1 MADYTFYIKY
11 RVNGVLYGTSK
22 EHCIHYT
29 LDKHITDNAVK
40 ITINPKPDVKMELV
54 ELKLSSNRTFVDGD
68 RFFANG
74 YQAWTTS
81 REYTV
86 VDKLRRPNPIYKA
99 LDIASKFIA
108 TSSDFLFFEPEK
120 KAGCFHSYTYTYIRN
135 DEKVDFFGSL
145 SDRFAYTIFS
155 VDMKN
160 DTFVISKDVEGK
172 TIDSST
178 VLFDLLTVSGSYDEV
193 FEKYFNAMNLPK
205 CKIDHMSGY
214 TSWYNYFAKIDEN
227 IILRDLNGLDR
238 AKDEVT
244 IFQIDDGY
252 QVTTGDWI
260 ENEKFPHGMRYVVDA
275 IHEKGYQAGLWV
287 APFNV
292 TKKSTIYK
300 EHKDWLIKDINGKSM
315 YTTIAWHGG
324 YCMDIYVP
332 GVKEYIKSIFDRV
345 LNEWNFDMVKLD
357 FLYSQCVIPRNNKTR
372 SEIMYEAMEFLRE
385 CVGDKLLLGCG
396 VPLAP
401 CFGVVDACR
410 ISCDVS
416 WNYSD
421 KFLRLMNINR
431 ETPSAINA
439 MLSTLFRRHLNGNA
453 FVNDPDVFFLRDIN
467 IKFTEDQKLLLA
479 FINNLMGDV
488 LFVSDNAGDFS
499 DEKIELLKLFFKK
512 NSKKIYSVSFVGKD
526 DIEVVFGEENNKQTL
541 KFNIMT
547 GVSNVRELLI
557 NQ

>member
-11 RVNGVLYGTSK
+11 RVDKVLYGTSK
-22 EHCIHYT
+22 EHCEHYT
-29 LDKHITDNAVK
+29 LDKQITDNAVK
-40 ITINPKPDVKMELV
+40 ITINPKPGVEMQLV
-54 ELKLSSNRTFVDGD
+54 ELKLSLDRKFVDGD

-81 REYTV
+81 REYMAT
-86 VDKLRRPNPIYKA
+86 DKLRRPNPLYKA
-99 LDIASKFIA
+99 LDIASQFIA
-108 TSSDFLFFEPEK
+108 TSSDFLFVEPEK

-135 DEKVDFFGSL
+135 EDKVDFFGSL

-160 DTFVISKDVEGK
+160 NSFVISRDVEGK
-172 TIDSST
+172 TINSST
-178 VLFDLLTVSGSYDEV
+178 VLFDLLTINGSYDEV
-193 FEKYFNAMNLPK
+193 FEKYFKALNLPK
-205 CKIDHMSGY
+205 CRIDHMSGY

-238 AKDEVT
+238 AKNEVS

-292 TKKSTIYK
+292 TKKSTVYK
-300 EHKDWLIKDINGKSM
+300 EHKDWLIKDINGKPM

-357 FLYSQCVIPRNNKTR
+357 FLYSQCVVPRNNKTR
-372 SEIMYEAMEFLRE
+372 AEIMYEAMEFLRE

-467 IKFTEDQKLLLA
+467 IKFSEDQKLLLA
-479 FINNLMGDV
+479 FVNNLMGDV

-499 DEKIELLKLFFKK
+499 HEKIALLKLFFKK

-526 DIEVVFGEENNKQTL
+526 DIEVIFGEDNNKQTL

-547 GVSNVRELLI
+547 GVSNVRELLN